1 MPEAITDDA
10 SETGDNAPEIARIS
24 DPQAAAILM
33 LLFSE
38 DAAADVVS
46 QLEPDEVKQISDIM
60 YSVADIGGQDI
71 NEVLDLFIDRARH
84 RTTVG
89 YKADS
94 HIEGV
99 LKRAF
104 GEQKAVAMISRIAPV
119 NAVDT
124 LKPLKWMEPSD
135 IAAMVETE
143 HPQVAALVLSFVRS
157 DIAADVLRLLPEE
170 NRDDIVYRLATL
182 GDVSQ
187 EAVDMIEDLLTSFQA
202 PSGSKP
208 TATKSNDSSDIAA
221 IMNNLDKKDS
231 DRVLKALTKR
241 NRDLAKAIEDEM
253 FTFAD
258 LATLDVKSIGVVV
271 RSVDNSLLVPALKGA
286 DDKMKKLILS
296 SMSTR
301 AAQTINDEMEETG
314 PMAMDEV
321 KAAQKAIAAAA
332 KKLADKGDIM
342 IDRGGGNYV

>member
-1 MPEAITDDA
+1 MSEAA
-10 SETGDNAPEIARIS
+10 SAIDNEAQEEAALEPGIS

-38 DAAADVVS
+38 DAAADVIAE
-46 QLEPDEVKQISDIM
+46 LEPDEVRHISDIM
-60 YSVADIGGQDI
+60 YSVANVGGEDI
-71 NEVLDLFIDRARH
+71 NNVLDLFIERARH

-104 GEQKAVAMISRIAPV
+104 GEQQAETMISRIAPV
-119 NAVDT
+119 TAVDT
-124 LKPLKWMEPSD
+124 LKPLKWMEPGD
-135 IAAMVETE
+135 IAAMVREE
-143 HPQVAALVLSFVRS
+143 PPQVAALVLSFVRT
-157 DIAADVLRLLPEE
+157 DNAAEVLGLLPEE
-170 NRDDIVYRLATL
+170 KRDEIVYRLATL
-182 GDVSQ
+182 GEVSQ
-187 EAVDMIEDLLTSFQA
+187 DAIDMIEDLLTSFQS
-202 PSGSKP
+202 PGSGKP

-221 IMNNLDKKDS
+221 IMNGLDKKDS
-231 DRVLKALTKR
+231 QRLLKALAKR
-241 NRDLAKAIEDEM
+241 DRILASAIEDEM

-258 LATLDVKSIGVVV
+258 LAVLDIKSIGTVV

-286 DDKMKKLILS
+286 DDTLRERILG

-301 AAQTINDEMEETG
+301 AAQSLNDEMEESG
-314 PMAMDEV
+314 PLAMDEV

-332 KKLADKGDIM
+332 KKLADKGDIL